1 MTLEKTRIIILSALG
16 GHDVAARAIK
26 EQFDLR
32 YKDCEVLIIPMN
44 EYAGKCLMNINDGF
58 YTFCCRF
65 APWIFGLYIRF
76 TNFRLKLK
84 LQKLGKEYSKH
95 KDGSLIKEENIF
107 FPVKKIKNIYT
118 RFEPKVMIT
127 VQSLPHGLL
136 VAAKKKYKLNTK
148 VVTVVS
154 DYALDMLYVRYGCD
168 GYVVDNEEMKEDFL
182 KFNMDEQKVK
192 VYGLSAFNKFLLKN
206 DKQKMKEHFGLPDR
220 QTVILTGGSF
230 GSGKT
235 KDIFRHLLQTYKDI
249 NIVVIAG
256 RNDKLKSKLESI
268 KAELNAENGYIMGFT
283 TEFDKL
289 LDTADVL
296 ICKPGAMS
304 VNEAFLKGV
313 PVIAVYPMPSI
324 EAENVK
330 YFKKNELAMCADNP
344 EDVIKNLD
352 ILLNNLEIRQKYIVN
367 ITNHSKRNA
376 TKNIADYIYTLAQK

>member
-1 MTLEKTRIIILSALG
+1 MEKNRIVILSAIG

-44 EYAGKCLMNINDGF
+44 EYAGRCLMNINDGF
-58 YTFCCRF
+58 YTFSCRF

-84 LQKLGKEYSKH
+84 LKRLGKKYAQH
-95 KDGSLIKEENIF
+95 KDGSRIREENLF
-107 FPVKKIKNIYT
+107 FPVKKIKNIYD
-118 RFEPKVMIT
+118 RFLPKVMIT

-136 VAAKKKYKLNTK
+136 VAAKKRCKLNTK
-148 VVTVVS
+148 IVTVIS

-168 GYVVDNEEMKEDFL
+168 GYVVDNDEMKEDFL
-182 KFNMDEQKVK
+182 KFNMDDEKVK
-192 VYGLSAFNKFLLKN
+192 VFGLSAFNKFLVKN
-206 DKQKMKEHFGLPDR
+206 DKQKMREHFGLPDR
-220 QTVILTGGSF
+220 KTVILTGGSF

-235 KDIFRHLLQTYKDI
+235 KDIFKYLLQTFKDI
-249 NIVVIAG
+249 NIVAIAG
-256 RNDKLKSKLESI
+256 RNEKLKNKLENI
-268 KAELNAENGYIMGFT
+268 KTELNAENAYILGFT

-289 LDTADVL
+289 LDTADVM

-313 PVIAVYPMPSI
+313 PVITVYPMPSI

-330 YFKKNELAMCADNP
+330 YFNKKNLALCAENP
-344 EDVIKNLD
+344 KDVAEKLE
-352 ILLNNLEIRQKYIVN
+352 ILLNDTQERQKYIEN
-367 ITNHSKRNA
+367 ITNHSKRDA
-376 TKNIADYIYTLAQK
+376 TKNIADYIYSLTQNN